1 MMNKPIIV
9 SFLCVTLLAG
19 MSACKTGTPA
29 KNYNDTYNTGSIP
42 VVVDESFAPIVDQE
56 LYIFKNDNPNAHPA
70 VTYHTENDAVRM
82 LLNDSARFAFLA
94 RELTPAEVN
103 VLAQRNLPVVTREF
117 AKDAVV
123 IMVNQSSADTSTS
136 VDAIKKML
144 QGQAETN
151 RSIVFDN
158 ANSSL
163 VRYLKSFAGMVDLKA
178 KNIYALK
185 SNKEVINYVSQHPEA
200 IGITS
205 FSWVDDPGKDYAD
218 AVSKVRIL
226 SVKDE
231 HSKTAPNQYFRPSQT
246 TLYLKQYP
254 LERSLYVVNCT
265 GRKGLGAGLELFVE
279 GDKGQRIILRSGLL
293 PTLIPERNII
303 IHSDNKF

>member
-1 MMNKPIIV
+1 MMNKPITI
-9 SFLCVTLLAG
+9 FLLYFLLFAAF
-19 MSACKTGTPA
+19 SSCKRKTAEKEYT
-29 KNYNDTYNTGSIP
+29 DTYTSGSLP
-42 VVVDESFAPIVDQE
+42 VVVDESFAPIVNEE
-56 LYIFKNDNPNAHPA
+56 LYIFKNDNPKANPQ
-70 VTYHTENDAVRM
+70 VTYRSENDAIRM
-82 LLNDSARFAFLA
+82 LMNDSVRFAFLS

-103 VLAQRNLPVVTREF
+103 VLAQRSLPVVSREF

-123 IMVNQSSADTSTS
+123 VIVNQSSADTSTS

-144 QGQAETN
+144 KGQTNTN

-163 VRYLKSFAGMVDLKA
+163 VRYLKNFAGVTDLKA

-185 SNKEVINYVSQHPEA
+185 SNKEAINYVSQHPEA

-205 FSWVDDPGKDYAD
+205 FSWIDDPDKDYAD
-218 AVSKVRIL
+218 AVKQVRVL

-303 IHSDNKF
+303 IHSNNKF